1 MKTLKLL
8 VLVVVSISLYM
19 SCSSQNNANQKDQA
33 TISDK
38 ELSVYYFHFER
49 RCVTCKAVE
58 SVTKEALAEMYDGT
72 VPFISVN
79 LDDEE
84 GKEIAGKIG
93 VSSQSLLIVKGDE
106 RFDLTA
112 EAFMSAGSNPDE
124 LKKILKEKIDPLVR

>member
-8 VLVVVSISLYM
+8 VLAVVSISLYM
-19 SCSSQNNANQKDQA
+19 SCSSQNNANQKDKD
-33 TISDK
+33 TISDL

-58 SVTKEALAEMYDGT
+58 SVTEEALSDMYGAT

-79 LDDEE
+79 LDAEE

-112 EAFMSAGSNPDE
+112 EAFMSATTKPEE
-124 LKKILKEKIDPLVR
+124 LKKILKDKIDPLIR

>member
-19 SCSSQNNANQKDQA
+19 SCSSQNNANQKDQT
-33 TISDK
+33 TISED
-38 ELSVYYFHFER
+38 EVTVYYFHFER

-58 SVTKEALAEMYDGT
+58 SVTEEAISEMYSGT
-72 VPFISVN
+72 VPFRSVN

-84 GKEIAGKIG
+84 GKETARKIG

-106 RFDLTA
+106 RIDLTA
-112 EAFMSAGSNPDE
+112 EAFMSATTKPEE